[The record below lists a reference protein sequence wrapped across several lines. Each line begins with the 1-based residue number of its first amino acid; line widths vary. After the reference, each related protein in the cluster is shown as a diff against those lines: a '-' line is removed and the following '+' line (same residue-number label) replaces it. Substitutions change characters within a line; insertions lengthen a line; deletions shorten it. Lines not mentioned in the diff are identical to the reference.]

1 MSAGQSAPSDPAGP
15 SVPDVHG
22 FLQLLAGWV
31 PDQEL
36 ARARRALAD
45 GQAAAAAAAAAAMVS
60 EYDVPLLAR
69 DIDAGRALAAEP
81 GVLDGVEPVPQYPRL
96 PFWFSAFSP
105 DQRLEFDDVDQ
116 VVIEAAQAASGQVA
130 GLWRSWRYPPDGFD
144 EPELFIGDEA
154 EYEAELAELAAQGY
168 APDDA
173 DEPEP
178 ADGDPADDD
187 WSDDPDQEPDDPGE
201 EEELRPT
208 AAIDPAAPPR
218 ALRVYIAQV
227 ADGALA
233 PAVAGALHAALDEVA
248 EAGIEVIDLD
258 AEPPPYQA
266 EALAQSALAWAAEA
280 GSEPPFRL
288 ARIFDFADPATGP
301 GFAMGH
307 RIITDQEERDRMLQ
321 FLSTG
326 TVILHTTARM
336 KDVLDPDGDEVVPT
350 SFRTDG
356 EWIWTDT
363 ATYYLEYYG
372 LAPDAELITHID
384 GQRQAGRLTS
394 ETDHETAVQA
404 ANFVLYPPSQH
415 AGKAAWVSGPPA

>member
-1 MSAGQSAPSDPAGP
+1 MPMSTGQSAPRDPAGP

-36 ARARRALAD
+36 AGARRALAD
-45 GQAAAAAAAAAAMVS
+45 GQAGAAAAAAAAMAA

-81 GVLDGVEPVPQYPRL
+81 GVLDGAQPVPHYPQL

-105 DQRLEFDDVDQ
+105 DERLEFDDVDQ
-116 VVIEAAQAASGQVA
+116 VMIEAAEAASPQVA
-130 GLWRSWRYPPDGFD
+130 GLWRSWRFPPDGFD
-144 EPELFIGDEA
+144 EPELFTGDED
-154 EYEAELAELAAQGY
+154 EYQAELAAMGLL
-168 APDDA
+168 PDDA

-187 WSDDPDQEPDDPGE
+187 RSDDPDQEPDDPGQ

-208 AAIDPAAPPR
+208 AAIDPADPER
-218 ALRVYIAQV
+218 VLRVYIAQV
-227 ADGALA
+227 TDGAVA
-233 PAVAGALHAALDEVA
+233 PAVAGALHAALGDVG

-266 EALAQSALAWAAEA
+266 AALAQSALVWAAGA
-280 GSEPPFRL
+280 DSEPPFRL
-288 ARIFDFADPATGP
+288 ARIFDFADPVTGP

-307 RIITDQEERDRMLQ
+307 RIITDQEERDRMIQ
-321 FLSTG
+321 FLTTG

-336 KDVLDPDGDEVVPT
+336 KDVLDPDGGEVVPT

-356 EWIWTDT
+356 DWIWTDT

-384 GQRQAGRLTS
+384 AQWQAGRLTS

-415 AGKAAWVSGPPA
+415 AGKAAWVSGPPG